1 MVRRMVPVT
10 RTRRSPDYRGP
21 DMRRM
26 ILATVVI
33 GVLVL
38 AGCSSDSSS
47 SSTTSTSVDS
57 GSSSSSSGPTT
68 TLAPGGS
75 SSAEEAVLAYIDAAS
90 KDQWGRVWDG
100 LHPDQK
106 ALFTRE
112 AFIECGPAPPFSV
125 DDVEVVDTYEEN
137 SSLPGVSDSVPS
149 TAVTL
154 KITVSSG
161 GKKDTQTITAH
172 AYEVDGQWWTSV
184 DKDKVAACT

>member
-1 MVRRMVPVT
+1 VT
-10 RTRRSPDYRGP
+10 IVA

-26 ILATVVI
+26 IPATIVI

-38 AGCSSDSSS
+38 AGCSSDDDT
-47 SSTTSTSVDS
+47 SSTPEDS
-57 GSSSSSSGPTT
+57 ESSSSSSGPTT

-75 SSAEEAVLAYIDAAS
+75 SSPEEAVLAYLDAAS

-112 AFIECGPAPPFSV
+112 EFMACSDQLPITFTDA
-125 DDVEVVDTYEEN
+125 EVVETFEEN
-137 SSLPGVSDSVPS
+137 IALPGVSDSVPS

-154 KITVSSG
+154 TVTG
-161 GKKDTQTITAH
+161 RAGEVEDTQTFTAH
-172 AYEVDGQWWTSV
+172 AYEVDGQWWSSTSE
-184 DKDKVAACT
+184 DKVAECT

>member
-1 MVRRMVPVT
+1 
-10 RTRRSPDYRGP
+10 
-21 DMRRM
+21 M
-26 ILATVVI
+26 IPATVVI
-33 GVLVL
+33 GLLVL

-47 SSTTSTSVDS
+47 SSDPTTTLAP
-57 GSSSSSSGPTT
+57 GESSSDPTT

-112 AFIECGPAPPFSV
+112 EFIQCGAAPPFTV
-125 DDVEVVDTYEEN
+125 EDIEVVETYEEN
-137 SSLPGVSDSVPS
+137 NALPGVSDSVPS

-154 KITVSSG
+154 EITVSSG
-161 GKKDTQTITAH
+161 EREDTQTLTAH
-172 AYEVDGQWWTSV
+172 GYEVDGQWWSSV
-184 DKDKVAACT
+184 DQDKLAACT

>member
-1 MVRRMVPVT
+1 MGRR
-10 RTRRSPDYRGP
+10 
-21 DMRRM
+21 
-26 ILATVVI
+26 ILARVVI
-33 GVLVL
+33 GLLVL
-38 AGCSSDSSS
+38 SACSSDSSS
-47 SSTTSTSVDS
+47 SSTTSTSADS

-75 SSAEEAVLAYIDAAS
+75 SSAEEAVLAYVDAAF

-112 AFIECGPAPPFSV
+112 AFMECGAAPPPFTL
-125 DDVEVVDTYEEN
+125 DDVEVVETFEEN

-154 KITVSSG
+154 KVTVSSG
-161 GKKDTQTITAH
+161 GEKETQTLTAH
-172 AYEVDGQWWTSV
+172 GYEVDGQWWSSV